1 MSPVGQGVYEQV
13 QRFYARQMRCLDEG
27 KVTEWAATFT
37 AEGVFAANAHPAPAR
52 GREAIEAG
60 ARKAAEQLAADGIQR
75 RHWLGMLD
83 VVDQPDGTLAA
94 HSYALIISTPAGG
107 QARVHLSTTCDDVLV
122 RDGDRL
128 LVRSRQVR
136 RDDLPGQR

>member
-1 MSPVGQGVYEQV
+1 MSFAGQGVYEQV

-37 AEGVFAANAHPAPAR
+37 ADGVFAANGHPEPFQ

-75 RHWLGMLD
+75 RHWLGMLEVSD
-83 VVDQPDGTLAA
+83 LPDGTLVAR
-94 HSYALIISTPAGG
+94 SYALIISTPAGG
-107 QARVHLSTTCDDVLV
+107 QAAVHLSTTCDDVLV
-122 RDGDRL
+122 RDGDEL

-136 RDDLPGQR
+136 RDDLPGKR